1 MWGIVLLALLSPGPQ
16 AAAQAAPHAAS
27 VTVEECAHTIEAGR
41 QAYEAR
47 DYGEASVRF
56 TRALAACGP
65 NEELLLA
72 LAQAQ
77 LLGQDVARALDTLE
91 RVLTRDPKNVPAL
104 KVKAKALY
112 LSAKDPEAEE
122 ALRTAATL
130 APADAEIPYDLGR
143 FYYHQQRF
151 QAAADSFRRA
161 IAIDPG
167 AYKAWDNLGLAAEAL
182 GDAPRARRHYLHAI
196 SLVHKNHPHYD
207 VVYANFAELLIKA
220 GEYQT
225 AFNLAAEAAE
235 RNPRDARNFFL
246 TGKALAQ
253 MERYDIAV
261 RWLEQAIA
269 LDQDYPAP
277 RYLVAQ
283 AYRHLGRADQANEAL
298 KAFAAASARAPKV
311 RR

>member
-1 MWGIVLLALLSPGPQ
+1 MSGIALLALLAAGPQ
-16 AAAQAAPHAAS
+16 AAP
-27 VTVEECAHTIEAGR
+27 VTAEECSRTIEAGR
-41 QAYEAR
+41 QAYETR
-47 DYGEASVRF
+47 DYSEATVRF

-65 NEELLLA
+65 SDALLLA

-77 LLGQDVARALDTLE
+77 ILGRDVRGGLDTLE
-91 RVLTRDPKNVPAL
+91 RVLARDPKHVAAL

-112 LSAKDPEAEE
+112 LSAKDSDAEE
-122 ALRTAATL
+122 ALRTAAAL
-130 APADAEIPYDLGR
+130 APADPEIPYDLGR
-143 FYYHQQRF
+143 LYYHQQRF
-151 QAAADSFRRA
+151 QHAAGSFRRA
-161 IAIDPG
+161 IALDPT
-167 AYKAWDNLGLAAEAL
+167 AYKAWDNLGLASEAL
-182 GDAPRARRHYLHAI
+182 GDVPQARRYYLQAI
-196 SLVHKNHPHYD
+196 ALVHKNHPHYD

-225 AFNLAAEAAE
+225 AFDLAAEAAE

-246 TGKALAQ
+246 TGKALVQ
-253 MERYDIAV
+253 MERHEIAV

-269 LDQDYPAP
+269 LDPDYPAP

-283 AYRHLGRADQANEAL
+283 AYRRLGRADQANEAL

>member
-1 MWGIVLLALLSPGPQ
+1 MWDIVLLALLAPGPQ
-16 AAAQAAPHAAS
+16 AASQTAP
-27 VTVEECAHTIEAGR
+27 VTVEECAQTIEAAR

-56 TRALAACGP
+56 TRALASCGA
-65 NEELLLA
+65 NEALLLA

-77 LLGQDVARALDTLE
+77 LLGQDVPRALDTLE
-91 RVLTRDPKNVPAL
+91 RVLTRDPKHVPAL
-104 KVKAKALY
+104 KVKGKALY
-112 LSAKDPEAEE
+112 LTAKDPEAEE
-122 ALRTAATL
+122 ALRAAAAL

-143 FYYHQQRF
+143 LYYHQQRF
-151 QAAADSFRRA
+151 QDAADSFRRA

-167 AYKAWDNLGLAAEAL
+167 AYKAWDNLGLATEAL
-182 GDAPRARRHYLHAI
+182 GDAPQARRHYLQAI
-196 SLVHKNHPHYD
+196 TLVHKNHPHYD

-225 AFNLAAEAAE
+225 AFDLAAEAAE

-246 TGKALAQ
+246 TGKALVQ

-283 AYRHLGRADQANEAL
+283 AYRRLGRAEQANEAL